1 MKHCSG
7 HKEHLRGPLV
17 MHCNPVH
24 HESIRAE
31 KGITLETFEALV
43 VYSDDRRFGH
53 SAERGEPAP
62 RSPEAAGHSAMQ
74 STVRRR
80 VIRGPTLF
88 FPDASEWIHA
98 FSWHGARPTASA
110 STPGRHAIGED
121 AEKGGHV
128 GDKQPHALKF
138 TKLNLTPTQL
148 YFDVKDART
157 TDDAQITIG
166 LMVFYHIVGARARER
181 GAPRRARADSA
192 RRARG
197 ARGRPTRAECATRAD
212 VELML
217 DTTQDPIGDF
227 VNALAADI
235 MSFAA
240 DKAYEHVLSR
250 TASMCELATFPILCG
265 RAKSIGFTIDKVVF
279 RGLRTSS
286 HLQDMHNKAVSN
298 ATRLRLEAL
307 EAEQRERQLD
317 LGTRHKAERERAQ
330 LAADSHAAAELRE
343 RADKEHAQRLR
354 HWREQAQAEHE
365 RAQLQRDT
373 ELAYFSQLADRG
385 VDLTTYLVARE
396 ASRPSQHI
404 RIDGAAAE
412 LAQVHIALPH
422 TEGKA
427 DGAKPTRAFGL
438 FG

>member
-1 MKHCSG
+1 
-7 HKEHLRGPLV
+7 V
-17 MHCNPVH
+17 
-24 HESIRAE
+24 
-31 KGITLETFEALV
+31 
-43 VYSDDRRFGH
+43 
-53 SAERGEPAP
+53 
-62 RSPEAAGHSAMQ
+62 
-74 STVRRR
+74 
-80 VIRGPTLF
+80 
-88 FPDASEWIHA
+88 
-98 FSWHGARPTASA
+98 
-110 STPGRHAIGED
+110 
-121 AEKGGHV
+121 
-128 GDKQPHALKF
+128 
-138 TKLNLTPTQL
+138 
-148 YFDVKDART
+148 
-157 TDDAQITIG
+157 
-166 LMVFYHIVGARARER
+166 
-181 GAPRRARADSA
+181 
-192 RRARG
+192 RARG